1 MNAIRILG
9 IVLVI
14 AGAAALVYGSF
25 TVTKETSNVDL
36 GPVEFSVT
44 EKETINLPNWLG
56 VGSIILG
63 VVLLVV
69 RRRS

>member
-1 MNAIRILG
+1 MNAIRIFG
-9 IVLVI
+9 IVLII
-14 AGAAALVYGSF
+14 AGAAALAYGSF
-25 TVTKETSNVDL
+25 TVTKEKSNVDL

-69 RRRS
+69 RRRD